1 MFAISLELPLLSARL
16 RGKHVI
22 ARLCSGDAKFSE
34 MLPHLDECV
43 RTAVELSRDVV
54 DV

>member
-1 MFAISLELPLLSARL
+1 MSSPASAP
-16 RGKHVI
+16 
-22 ARLCSGDAKFSE
+22 GDAKFSE